1 MLKIKNIFKTYK
13 TGSLVQEALNDVS
26 LNLRD
31 NEFVAI
37 LGPSGSG
44 KTTLLNIIGG
54 LDRYDEGDLIINN
67 VSTKNYKDRDWDTYR
82 NHTIGFV
89 FQSYNLIPHQS
100 ILSNVELA
108 LTIGGISKKERR
120 KRALNALAE
129 VGLDD
134 QAHKRPNQMSG
145 GQMQRVAIARAL
157 VNNPDILLADEPTG
171 ALDSKTSVQVM
182 ELLKKVANDRLVVM
196 VTHNPELANEYAN
209 RIVNLKDGKIISD
222 SNPFIVPDEPLDK
235 KAKKVKKAHMSYLT
249 ALSLSFNNL
258 LTKKGRTILTAFAG
272 SIGIIGIALILSLS
286 TGFQN
291 YIDKIQEDT
300 LSSYP
305 LTINSETADTTSAI
319 LSMVADRREHQ
330 TEGDVV
336 RERQYLT
343 TMFSSIGSNDLKS
356 LKKYLEEH
364 EKEYADYVTNINYTY
379 SIKPIIYTIDAAD
392 KVVKLNPSSLLGSI
406 YSSSATSMI
415 SAFSSS
421 GGSIFAEMNDDL
433 DSYKD
438 QYDVLAGRWPEK
450 YDEMIIVLSEPNSI
464 SDLLVYSLGLRD
476 TSELKTIITNVMA
489 GEEAGVENEPQE
501 FTYGDL
507 LNIDMR
513 LVLSPR
519 IYKYNVQYNVYE
531 DMSSD
536 DEYMRDLFNRSL
548 KLKIVGIMCAKD
560 GNGSLALS
568 TGVNYSKSLT
578 QYVIDQC
585 YSTSIV
591 EKQLRNKDVDVF
603 SGKRFDEENED
614 NKDQLD
620 FQDMITVDED
630 MLKNAFKVNIKEDDF
645 KFDMISQDE
654 MASIVFESA
663 KDAAD
668 MINNSPD
675 RTTILGLLTAV
686 NTQLLT
692 TKISGQSGYE
702 PSHVTAIDQSVYL
715 LINNKD
721 ISALADT
728 IDAQAYKNAVNE
740 FINIMK
746 QTNPEMAQISSMI
759 DILNDDQYKRLA
771 DGVKAMFVDYYL
783 QIRNNTDFIK
793 DEGSEDGKIAYTV
806 ENNTVTYGSTLTNT
820 SLLLTETTTNPVA
833 LANTAQ
839 VSNEIMENLLTYM
852 IAAQIGVATG
862 KIISPMTESLAS
874 LGSLFS
880 NDFMTVDTDAF
891 SKAFKFNLDQDE
903 LSRLMETMM
912 RGSEEKTY
920 KKNLISLGYQDVDD
934 PTSISFYFKD
944 FDSKEHFLD
953 FLKAYNNSVDEDTK
967 VRYTDITGIL
977 MSSVKTI
984 VDVVTYVLIAF
995 VSISLVVS
1003 SIMIAVITLISVLER
1018 TKEIGILRAMGAS
1031 KRNVSSIFSAE
1042 TFIIGLLSG
1051 LLGVGVTL
1059 ASLPLINT
1067 IIHNVTDNYDVNA
1080 VLPTEGAIALII
1092 ISVLLTIIAG
1102 FIPSKKAAKQDP
1114 VIALR
1119 TE

>member
-1 MLKIKNIFKTYK
+1 MLQIKNISKTYK
-13 TGSLVQEALNDVS
+13 TGSLVQQALDNVS

-89 FQSYNLIPHQS
+89 FQSYNLVPHQS

-108 LTIGGISKKERR
+108 LTIGGISGKER
-120 KRALNALAE
+120 KQRALKALAE
-129 VGLDD
+129 VGLED

-196 VTHNPELANEYAN
+196 VTHNPELASEYAN

-222 SNPFIVPDEPLDK
+222 SNPFNVPDIPLQK
-235 KAKKVKKAHMSYLT
+235 KTKKVKKAHMSYLT

-258 LTKKGRTILTAFAG
+258 LTKKGRTLLTAFAG

-319 LSMVADRREHQ
+319 LSMVADRRENQ

-343 TMFSSIGSNDLKS
+343 TMFSSIGSNDLRS

-364 EKEYADYVTNINYTY
+364 EAEYADYVTNINYTY
-379 SIKPIIYTIDAAD
+379 SIKPLIYTIDAAD
-392 KVVKLNPSSLLGSI
+392 KIVKLNPSSLLSSI

-415 SAFSSS
+415 SAFSSG
-421 GGSIFAEMNDDL
+421 GGSIFAEMNDDI

-438 QYDVLAGRWPEK
+438 QYDVLAGRWPENF
-450 YDEMIIVLSEPNSI
+450 DEMIIVLSEPNSI

-476 TSELKTIITNVMA
+476 TSELKTIITNVLA

-501 FTYGDL
+501 FTYSDL
-507 LNIDMR
+507 MNIDMR
-513 LVLSPR
+513 LILAPKVF
-519 IYKYNVQYNVYE
+519 KYNVQYNVYE
-531 DMSSD
+531 DMSD
-536 DEYMRDLFNRSL
+536 DETYMKDIYSRSL

-560 GNGSLALS
+560 DSSALS
-568 TGVNYSKSLT
+568 TGVNYRKALT
-578 QYVIDQC
+578 QYVIDEC
-585 YSTSIV
+585 GRSSIV
-591 EKQLRNKDVDVF
+591 EKQLRNKDTDVF
-603 SGKRFDEENED
+603 SNKRFDEENED
-614 NKDQLD
+614 DEKKLD
-620 FQDMITVDED
+620 FQDMISVDED
-630 MLKNAFKVNIKEDDF
+630 MLKNAFKVNVKEDDF
-645 KFDMISQDE
+645 KFDMISEDQ
-654 MASIVFESA
+654 MADIVFSAA
-663 KDAAD
+663 KDAAN

-692 TKISGQSGYE
+692 SKITTYE
-702 PSHVTAIDQSVYL
+702 MSHVTIIEGEGTFLQLKNDDLNAI
-715 LINNKD
+715 
-721 ISALADT
+721 ADS
-728 IDAQAYKNAVNE
+728 IDAQAYKDAVKDL
-740 FINIMK
+740 INVMK
-746 QTNPEMAQISSMI
+746 ETNPDIAQMSELIN
-759 DILNDDQYKRLA
+759 ILNDSQYARLA
-771 DGVKAMFVDYYL
+771 QGVKAMFLDYYSRIMKD
-783 QIRNNTDFIK
+783 QGFIK
-793 DEGSEDGKIAYTV
+793 DEGSEDGKIAYAVDMT
-806 ENNTVTYGSTLTNT
+806 NNTVTYGTTLTNT
-820 SLLLTETTTNPVA
+820 SLLLTETTTNETA

-839 VSNEIMENLLTYM
+839 VANEIMENLLTYM

-862 KIISPMTESLAS
+862 KIMTPMAESLSS
-874 LGSLFS
+874 LGDLFS
-880 NDFMTVDTDAF
+880 NDLMSVDTDAF

-912 RGSEEKTY
+912 KGSEEKSY

-934 PTSISFYFKD
+934 PTSISFFFKD

-953 FLKAYNNSVDEDTK
+953 FLKSYNEKVEEDSK

-1059 ASLPLINT
+1059 ALLPPINA
-1067 IIHNVTDNYDVNA
+1067 IIHSVTDNHDVNA
-1080 VLPTEGAIALII
+1080 VLPTQGAIALII
-1092 ISVLLTIIAG
+1092 IAVVLTIIAG

>member
-1 MLKIKNIFKTYK
+1 MLQIKNISKTYK
-13 TGSLVQEALNDVS
+13 TGSLVQQALDNVS
-26 LNLRD
+26 LNLKD

-108 LTIGGISKKERR
+108 LTIGGISGKER
-120 KRALNALAE
+120 KQRALKALAE
-129 VGLDD
+129 VGLED

-196 VTHNPELANEYAN
+196 VTHNPELASEYAN

-222 SNPFIVPDEPLDK
+222 SNPFNVPDIPLQK
-235 KAKKVKKAHMSYLT
+235 KTKKVKKAHMSYLT

-258 LTKKGRTILTAFAG
+258 LTKKGRTLLTAFAG

-319 LSMVADRREHQ
+319 LSMVADRRENQ

-343 TMFSSIGSNDLKS
+343 TMFSSIGSNDLRS

-364 EKEYADYVTNINYTY
+364 EAEYADYVTNINYTY
-379 SIKPIIYTIDAAD
+379 SIKPLIYTIDAAD
-392 KVVKLNPSSLLGSI
+392 KIVKLNPSSLLSSI

-415 SAFSSS
+415 SAFSSG
-421 GGSIFAEMNDDL
+421 GGSIFAEMNDDI

-438 QYDVLAGRWPEK
+438 QYDVLAGRWPENF
-450 YDEMIIVLSEPNSI
+450 DEMIIVLSEPNSI

-501 FTYGDL
+501 FTYSDL
-507 LNIDMR
+507 MNIDMR
-513 LVLSPR
+513 LILAPKVF
-519 IYKYNVQYNVYE
+519 KYNVQYNVYE
-531 DMSSD
+531 DMSD
-536 DEYMRDLFNRSL
+536 DETYMKDIYSRSL

-560 GNGSLALS
+560 DSSALS
-568 TGVNYSKSLT
+568 TGVNYRKALT
-578 QYVIDQC
+578 QYVIDEC
-585 YSTSIV
+585 GRSSIV
-591 EKQLRNKDVDVF
+591 EKQLRNKDTDVF
-603 SGKRFDEENED
+603 SNKHFDEENED
-614 NKDQLD
+614 DEKKLD
-620 FQDMITVDED
+620 FQDMISVDED
-630 MLKNAFKVNIKEDDF
+630 MLKNAFKVNVKEDDF
-645 KFDMISQDE
+645 KFDMISEDQ
-654 MASIVFESA
+654 MADIVFSAA
-663 KDAAD
+663 KDAAN

-692 TKISGQSGYE
+692 SKITTYE
-702 PSHVTAIDQSVYL
+702 MSHVTIIESEGTFLQLKNDDLNAI
-715 LINNKD
+715 
-721 ISALADT
+721 ADS
-728 IDAQAYKNAVNE
+728 IDAQAYKDAVKDL
-740 FINIMK
+740 INVMK
-746 QTNPEMAQISSMI
+746 ETNPDIAQMSELIN
-759 DILNDDQYKRLA
+759 ILNDSQYARLA
-771 DGVKAMFVDYYL
+771 QGVKAIFLDYYSRIMKD
-783 QIRNNTDFIK
+783 QGFIK
-793 DEGSEDGKIAYTV
+793 DEGSEDGKIAYAVDMT
-806 ENNTVTYGSTLTNT
+806 NNTVTYGTTLTNT
-820 SLLLTETTTNPVA
+820 SLLLTETTTNETA

-839 VSNEIMENLLTYM
+839 VANEIMENLLTYM

-862 KIISPMTESLAS
+862 KIMTPMAESLSS
-874 LGSLFS
+874 LGDLFS
-880 NDFMTVDTDAF
+880 NDLMSVDTDAF

-912 RGSEEKTY
+912 KGSEEKSY

-934 PTSISFYFKD
+934 PTSISFFFKD

-953 FLKAYNNSVDEDTK
+953 FLKSYNEKVEEDSK

-1059 ASLPLINT
+1059 ALLPPINA
-1067 IIHNVTDNYDVNA
+1067 IIHSVTDNHDVNA
-1080 VLPTEGAIALII
+1080 VLPTQGAIALINI
-1092 ISVLLTIIAG
+1092 AVVLTIIAG

>member
-1 MLKIKNIFKTYK
+1 MLQIKNISKTYK
-13 TGSLVQEALNDVS
+13 TGSLVQQALDNVS

-108 LTIGGISKKERR
+108 LTIGGISGKER
-120 KRALNALAE
+120 KQRALKALAE
-129 VGLDD
+129 VGLED

-196 VTHNPELANEYAN
+196 VTHNPELASEYAN

-222 SNPFIVPDEPLDK
+222 SNPFNVPDIPLQK
-235 KAKKVKKAHMSYLT
+235 KTKKVKKAHMSYLT
-249 ALSLSFNNL
+249 AFSLSFNNL
-258 LTKKGRTILTAFAG
+258 LTKKGRTLLTAFAG

-319 LSMVADRREHQ
+319 LSMVADRRENQ

-343 TMFSSIGSNDLKS
+343 TMFSSIGSNDLRS

-364 EKEYADYVTNINYTY
+364 EAEYADYVTNINYTY
-379 SIKPIIYTIDAAD
+379 SIKPLIYTIDAAD
-392 KVVKLNPSSLLGSI
+392 KIVKLNPSSLLSSI

-415 SAFSSS
+415 SAFSSG
-421 GGSIFAEMNDDL
+421 GGSIFAEMNDDI

-438 QYDVLAGRWPEK
+438 QYDVLAGRWPENF
-450 YDEMIIVLSEPNSI
+450 DEMIIVLSEPNSI

-501 FTYGDL
+501 FTYSDL
-507 LNIDMR
+507 MNIDMR
-513 LVLSPR
+513 LILAPKVF
-519 IYKYNVQYNVYE
+519 KYNVQYNVYE
-531 DMSSD
+531 DMSD
-536 DEYMRDLFNRSL
+536 DETYMKDIYSRSL

-560 GNGSLALS
+560 DSSALS
-568 TGVNYSKSLT
+568 TGVNYRKALT
-578 QYVIDQC
+578 QYVIDEC
-585 YSTSIV
+585 GRSSIV
-591 EKQLRNKDVDVF
+591 EKQLRNKDTDVF
-603 SGKRFDEENED
+603 SNKRFDEENED
-614 NKDQLD
+614 DEKKLD
-620 FQDMITVDED
+620 FQDMISVDED
-630 MLKNAFKVNIKEDDF
+630 MLKNAFKVNVKEDDF
-645 KFDMISQDE
+645 KFDMISEDQ
-654 MASIVFESA
+654 MADIVFSAA
-663 KDAAD
+663 KDAAN

-692 TKISGQSGYE
+692 SKITTYE
-702 PSHVTAIDQSVYL
+702 MSHVTIIEGEGTFLQLKNDDLNAI
-715 LINNKD
+715 
-721 ISALADT
+721 ADS
-728 IDAQAYKNAVNE
+728 IDAQAYKDAVKDL
-740 FINIMK
+740 INVMK
-746 QTNPEMAQISSMI
+746 ETNPDIAQMSELIN
-759 DILNDDQYKRLA
+759 ILNDSQYARLA
-771 DGVKAMFVDYYL
+771 QGIKAMFLDYYSRIMKD
-783 QIRNNTDFIK
+783 QGFIK
-793 DEGSEDGKIAYTV
+793 DEGSEDGKIAYAVDMT
-806 ENNTVTYGSTLTNT
+806 NNTVTYGTTLTNT
-820 SLLLTETTTNPVA
+820 SLLLTETTTNETA

-839 VSNEIMENLLTYM
+839 VANEIMENLLTYM

-862 KIISPMTESLAS
+862 KIMTPMAESLSS
-874 LGSLFS
+874 LGDLFS
-880 NDFMTVDTDAF
+880 NDLMSVDTDAF

-912 RGSEEKTY
+912 KGSEEKSY

-934 PTSISFYFKD
+934 PTSISFFFKD

-953 FLKAYNNSVDEDTK
+953 FLKSYNEKVEEDSK

-1059 ASLPLINT
+1059 ALLPPINA
-1067 IIHNVTDNYDVNA
+1067 IIHSVTDNHDVNA
-1080 VLPTEGAIALII
+1080 VLPTQGAIALII
-1092 ISVLLTIIAG
+1092 IAVVLTIIAG

>member
-1 MLKIKNIFKTYK
+1 MLQIKNISKTYK
-13 TGSLVQEALNDVS
+13 TGSLVQQALDNVS

-108 LTIGGISKKERR
+108 LTIGGISGKER
-120 KRALNALAE
+120 KQRALKALAE
-129 VGLDD
+129 VGLED

-196 VTHNPELANEYAN
+196 VTHNPELASEYAN

-222 SNPFIVPDEPLDK
+222 SNPFNVPDIPLQK
-235 KAKKVKKAHMSYLT
+235 KTKKVKKAHMSYLT
-249 ALSLSFNNL
+249 AFSLSFNNL
-258 LTKKGRTILTAFAG
+258 LTKKGRTLLTAFAG

-319 LSMVADRREHQ
+319 LSMVADRRENQ

-343 TMFSSIGSNDLKS
+343 TMFSSIGSNDLRS

-364 EKEYADYVTNINYTY
+364 EAEYADYVTNINYTY
-379 SIKPIIYTIDAAD
+379 SIKPLIYTIDAAD
-392 KVVKLNPSSLLGSI
+392 KIVKLNPSSLLSSI

-415 SAFSSS
+415 SAFSSG
-421 GGSIFAEMNDDL
+421 GGSIFAEMNDDI

-438 QYDVLAGRWPEK
+438 QYDVLAGRWPENF
-450 YDEMIIVLSEPNSI
+450 DEMIIVLSEPNSI

-501 FTYGDL
+501 FTYSDL
-507 LNIDMR
+507 MNIDMR
-513 LVLSPR
+513 LVLAPKVF
-519 IYKYNVQYNVYE
+519 KYNVQYNVYE
-531 DMSSD
+531 DMSG
-536 DEYMRDLFNRSL
+536 DEAYMKDIYSRSL

-560 GNGSLALS
+560 DSSALS
-568 TGVNYSKSLT
+568 TGVNYRKALT
-578 QYVIDQC
+578 QYVIDEC
-585 YSTSIV
+585 GRSSIV
-591 EKQLRNKDVDVF
+591 EKQLRNKDTDVF
-603 SGKRFDEENED
+603 SNKHFDEENED
-614 NKDQLD
+614 DEKKLD
-620 FQDMITVDED
+620 FQDMISVDED
-630 MLKNAFKVNIKEDDF
+630 MLKNAFKVNVKEDDF
-645 KFDMISQDE
+645 KFDMISEDQ
-654 MASIVFESA
+654 MADIVFSAA
-663 KDAAD
+663 KDAAN

-692 TKISGQSGYE
+692 SKITTYE
-702 PSHVTAIDQSVYL
+702 MSHVTIIEGEGTFLQLKNDDLNAI
-715 LINNKD
+715 
-721 ISALADT
+721 ADS
-728 IDAQAYKNAVNE
+728 IDAQAYKDAVKDL
-740 FINIMK
+740 INVMK
-746 QTNPEMAQISSMI
+746 ETNPDIAQMSELIN
-759 DILNDDQYKRLA
+759 ILNDSQYARLA
-771 DGVKAMFVDYYL
+771 QGIKAMFLDYYSRIMKD
-783 QIRNNTDFIK
+783 QGFIK
-793 DEGSEDGKIAYTV
+793 DEGSEDGKIAYAVDMT
-806 ENNTVTYGSTLTNT
+806 NNTVTYGTTLTNT
-820 SLLLTETTTNPVA
+820 SLLLTETTTNETA

-839 VSNEIMENLLTYM
+839 VANEIMENLLTYM

-862 KIISPMTESLAS
+862 KIMTPMAESLSS
-874 LGSLFS
+874 LGDLFS
-880 NDFMTVDTDAF
+880 NDLMSVDTDAF

-912 RGSEEKTY
+912 KGSEEKSY

-934 PTSISFYFKD
+934 PTSISFFFKD

-953 FLKAYNNSVDEDTK
+953 FLKSYNEKVEEDSK

-1059 ASLPLINT
+1059 ALLPPINA
-1067 IIHNVTDNYDVNA
+1067 IIHSVTNNHDVNA
-1080 VLPTEGAIALII
+1080 VLPTQGAIALINI
-1092 ISVLLTIIAG
+1092 AVVLTIIAG

>member
-1 MLKIKNIFKTYK
+1 
-13 TGSLVQEALNDVS
+13 
-26 LNLRD
+26 
-31 NEFVAI
+31 
-37 LGPSGSG
+37 
-44 KTTLLNIIGG
+44 
-54 LDRYDEGDLIINN
+54 
-67 VSTKNYKDRDWDTYR
+67 
-82 NHTIGFV
+82 
-89 FQSYNLIPHQS
+89 
-100 ILSNVELA
+100 
-108 LTIGGISKKERR
+108 
-120 KRALNALAE
+120 
-129 VGLDD
+129 
-134 QAHKRPNQMSG
+134 
-145 GQMQRVAIARAL
+145 
-157 VNNPDILLADEPTG
+157 
-171 ALDSKTSVQVM
+171 
-182 ELLKKVANDRLVVM
+182 
-196 VTHNPELANEYAN
+196 
-209 RIVNLKDGKIISD
+209 
-222 SNPFIVPDEPLDK
+222 
-235 KAKKVKKAHMSYLT
+235 
-249 ALSLSFNNL
+249 
-258 LTKKGRTILTAFAG
+258 
-272 SIGIIGIALILSLS
+272 
-286 TGFQN
+286 
-291 YIDKIQEDT
+291 
-300 LSSYP
+300 
-305 LTINSETADTTSAI
+305 
-319 LSMVADRREHQ
+319 
-330 TEGDVV
+330 
-336 RERQYLT
+336 
-343 TMFSSIGSNDLKS
+343 
-356 LKKYLEEH
+356 
-364 EKEYADYVTNINYTY
+364 
-379 SIKPIIYTIDAAD
+379 
-392 KVVKLNPSSLLGSI
+392 
-406 YSSSATSMI
+406 
-415 SAFSSS
+415 
-421 GGSIFAEMNDDL
+421 
-433 DSYKD
+433 
-438 QYDVLAGRWPEK
+438 
-450 YDEMIIVLSEPNSI
+450 
-464 SDLLVYSLGLRD
+464 
-476 TSELKTIITNVMA
+476 
-489 GEEAGVENEPQE
+489 
-501 FTYGDL
+501 
-507 LNIDMR
+507 
-513 LVLSPR
+513 
-519 IYKYNVQYNVYE
+519 
-531 DMSSD
+531 
-536 DEYMRDLFNRSL
+536 
-548 KLKIVGIMCAKD
+548 
-560 GNGSLALS
+560 
-568 TGVNYSKSLT
+568 
-578 QYVIDQC
+578 
-585 YSTSIV
+585 
-591 EKQLRNKDVDVF
+591 
-603 SGKRFDEENED
+603 
-614 NKDQLD
+614 
-620 FQDMITVDED
+620 
-630 MLKNAFKVNIKEDDF
+630 IKEDDF

>member
-1 MLKIKNIFKTYK
+1 MLQIKNISKTYK
-13 TGSLVQEALNDVS
+13 TRSLVQQALDNVS

-108 LTIGGISKKERR
+108 LTIGGISGKER
-120 KRALNALAE
+120 KQRALKALAE
-129 VGLDD
+129 VGLED

-196 VTHNPELANEYAN
+196 VTHNPELASEYAN

-222 SNPFIVPDEPLDK
+222 SNPFNVPDIPLQK
-235 KAKKVKKAHMSYLT
+235 KTKKVKKAHMSYLT

-258 LTKKGRTILTAFAG
+258 LTKKGRTLLTAFAG

-319 LSMVADRREHQ
+319 LSMVADRRENQ

-343 TMFSSIGSNDLKS
+343 TMFSSIGSNDLRS

-364 EKEYADYVTNINYTY
+364 EAEYADYVTNINYTY
-379 SIKPIIYTIDAAD
+379 SIKPLIYTIDAAD
-392 KVVKLNPSSLLGSI
+392 KIVKLNPSSLLSSI

-415 SAFSSS
+415 SAFSSG
-421 GGSIFAEMNDDL
+421 GGSIFAEMNDDI

-438 QYDVLAGRWPEK
+438 QYDVLAGRWPENF
-450 YDEMIIVLSEPNSI
+450 DEMIIVLSEPNSI

-476 TSELKTIITNVMA
+476 TSELKTIITNVLA

-501 FTYGDL
+501 FTYSDL
-507 LNIDMR
+507 MNIDMR
-513 LVLSPR
+513 LILAPKVF
-519 IYKYNVQYNVYE
+519 KYNVQYNVYE
-531 DMSSD
+531 DMSD
-536 DEYMRDLFNRSL
+536 DETYMKDIYSRSL

-560 GNGSLALS
+560 DSSALS
-568 TGVNYSKSLT
+568 TGVNYRKALT
-578 QYVIDQC
+578 QYVIDEC
-585 YSTSIV
+585 GRSSIV
-591 EKQLRNKDVDVF
+591 EKQLRNKDTDVF
-603 SGKRFDEENED
+603 SNKRFDEENED
-614 NKDQLD
+614 DEKKLD
-620 FQDMITVDED
+620 FQDMISVDED
-630 MLKNAFKVNIKEDDF
+630 MLKNAFKVNVKEDDF
-645 KFDMISQDE
+645 KFDMISEDQ
-654 MASIVFESA
+654 MADIVFSAA
-663 KDAAD
+663 KDAAN
-668 MINNSPD
+668 MISNSPD

-692 TKISGQSGYE
+692 AKITTYE
-702 PSHVTAIDQSVYL
+702 MSHVTIIEGEGTFLQLKNDDLNAI
-715 LINNKD
+715 
-721 ISALADT
+721 ADS
-728 IDAQAYKNAVNE
+728 IDAHAYKNAVKDL
-740 FINIMK
+740 INVMK
-746 QTNPEMAQISSMI
+746 ETNPDIAQMSELIN
-759 DILNDDQYKRLA
+759 ILNDSQYARLA
-771 DGVKAMFVDYYL
+771 QGVKAMFLDYYSRIMKD
-783 QIRNNTDFIK
+783 QGFIK
-793 DEGSEDGKIAYTV
+793 DEGSEDGKIAYAVDMT
-806 ENNTVTYGSTLTNT
+806 NNTVTYGTTLTNT
-820 SLLLTETTTNPVA
+820 SLLLTETTTNETA

-839 VSNEIMENLLTYM
+839 VANEIMENLLTYM

-862 KIISPMTESLAS
+862 KIMTPMAESLSS
-874 LGSLFS
+874 LGDLFS
-880 NDFMTVDTDAF
+880 NDLMSVDTDAF

-912 RGSEEKTY
+912 KGSEEKSY

-934 PTSISFYFKD
+934 PTSISFFFKD

-953 FLKAYNNSVDEDTK
+953 FLKSYNEKVEEDSK

-1059 ASLPLINT
+1059 ALLPPINA
-1067 IIHNVTDNYDVNA
+1067 IIHSVTDNHDVNA
-1080 VLPTEGAIALII
+1080 VLPTQGAIALII
-1092 ISVLLTIIAG
+1092 IAVVLTIIAG

>member
-1 MLKIKNIFKTYK
+1 MLQIKNISKTYK
-13 TGSLVQEALNDVS
+13 TGSLVQQALDNVS

-108 LTIGGISKKERR
+108 LTIGGISGKER
-120 KRALNALAE
+120 KQRALKALAE
-129 VGLDD
+129 VGLED

-196 VTHNPELANEYAN
+196 VTHNPELASEYAN

-222 SNPFIVPDEPLDK
+222 SNPFNVPDIPLQK
-235 KAKKVKKAHMSYLT
+235 KTKKVKKAHMSYLT

-258 LTKKGRTILTAFAG
+258 LTKKGRTLLTAFAG

-319 LSMVADRREHQ
+319 LSMVADRRENQ

-343 TMFSSIGSNDLKS
+343 TMFSSIGSNDLRS

-364 EKEYADYVTNINYTY
+364 EAEYADYVTNINYTY
-379 SIKPIIYTIDAAD
+379 SIKPLIYTIDAAD
-392 KVVKLNPSSLLGSI
+392 KIVKLNPSSLLSSI

-415 SAFSSS
+415 SAFSSG
-421 GGSIFAEMNDDL
+421 GGSIFAEMNDDI

-438 QYDVLAGRWPEK
+438 QYDVLAGRWPENF
-450 YDEMIIVLSEPNSI
+450 DEMIIVLSEPNSI

-476 TSELKTIITNVMA
+476 TSELKTIITNVLA

-501 FTYGDL
+501 FTYSDL
-507 LNIDMR
+507 MNIDMR
-513 LVLSPR
+513 LILAPKVF
-519 IYKYNVQYNVYE
+519 KYNVQYNVYE
-531 DMSSD
+531 DMSD
-536 DEYMRDLFNRSL
+536 DETYMKDIYSRSL

-560 GNGSLALS
+560 DSSALS
-568 TGVNYSKSLT
+568 TGVNYRKALT
-578 QYVIDQC
+578 QYVIDEC
-585 YSTSIV
+585 GRSSIV
-591 EKQLRNKDVDVF
+591 EKQLRNKDTDVF
-603 SGKRFDEENED
+603 SNKRFDEENED
-614 NKDQLD
+614 DEKKLD
-620 FQDMITVDED
+620 FQDMISVDED
-630 MLKNAFKVNIKEDDF
+630 MLKNAFKVNVKEDDF
-645 KFDMISQDE
+645 KFDMISEDQ
-654 MASIVFESA
+654 MADIVFSAA
-663 KDAAD
+663 KDAAN

-692 TKISGQSGYE
+692 AKITTYE
-702 PSHVTAIDQSVYL
+702 MSHVTIIEGEGTFLQLKNDDLNAI
-715 LINNKD
+715 
-721 ISALADT
+721 ADS
-728 IDAQAYKNAVNE
+728 IDAQAYKDAVKDL
-740 FINIMK
+740 INVMK
-746 QTNPEMAQISSMI
+746 ETNPDIAQMSELIN
-759 DILNDDQYKRLA
+759 ILNDSQYARLA
-771 DGVKAMFVDYYL
+771 QGVKAMFLDYYSRIMKD
-783 QIRNNTDFIK
+783 QGFIK
-793 DEGSEDGKIAYTV
+793 DEGSEDGKIAYAVDMT
-806 ENNTVTYGSTLTNT
+806 NNTVTYGTTLTNT
-820 SLLLTETTTNPVA
+820 SLLLTETTTNETA

-839 VSNEIMENLLTYM
+839 VANEIMENLLTYM

-862 KIISPMTESLAS
+862 KIMTPMAESLSS
-874 LGSLFS
+874 LGDLFS
-880 NDFMTVDTDAF
+880 NDLMSVDTDAF

-912 RGSEEKTY
+912 KGSEEKSY

-934 PTSISFYFKD
+934 PTSISFFFKD

-953 FLKAYNNSVDEDTK
+953 FLKSYNEKVEEDSK

-1059 ASLPLINT
+1059 ALLPPINA
-1067 IIHNVTDNYDVNA
+1067 IIHSVTDNHDVNA
-1080 VLPTEGAIALII
+1080 VLPTQGAIALII
-1092 ISVLLTIIAG
+1092 IAVVLTIIAG

>member
-692 TKISGQSGYE
+692 TKISSQSGYE

-1018 TKEIGILRAMGAS
+1018 KKEIGILRAMGAS

>member
-1 MLKIKNIFKTYK
+1 MLQIKNISKTYK
-13 TGSLVQEALNDVS
+13 TGSLVQQALDNVS

-108 LTIGGISKKERR
+108 LTIGGISGKER
-120 KRALNALAE
+120 KQRALKALAE
-129 VGLDD
+129 VGLED

-196 VTHNPELANEYAN
+196 VTHNPELASEYAN

-222 SNPFIVPDEPLDK
+222 SNPFNVPDIPLQK
-235 KAKKVKKAHMSYLT
+235 KTKKVKKAHMSYLT

-258 LTKKGRTILTAFAG
+258 LTKKGRTLLTAFAG

-319 LSMVADRREHQ
+319 LSMVADRRENQ

-343 TMFSSIGSNDLKS
+343 TMFSSIGSNDLRS

-364 EKEYADYVTNINYTY
+364 EAEYADYVTNINYTY
-379 SIKPIIYTIDAAD
+379 SIKPLIYTIDAAD
-392 KVVKLNPSSLLGSI
+392 KIVKLNPSSLLSSI

-415 SAFSSS
+415 SAFSSG
-421 GGSIFAEMNDDL
+421 GGSIFAEMNDDI

-438 QYDVLAGRWPEK
+438 QYDVLAGRWPENF
-450 YDEMIIVLSEPNSI
+450 DEMIIVLSEPNSI

-501 FTYGDL
+501 FTYSDL
-507 LNIDMR
+507 MNIDMR
-513 LVLSPR
+513 LVLAPKVF
-519 IYKYNVQYNVYE
+519 KYNVQYNVYE
-531 DMSSD
+531 DMSG
-536 DEYMRDLFNRSL
+536 DEAYMKDIYSRSL

-560 GNGSLALS
+560 DSSALS
-568 TGVNYSKSLT
+568 TGVNYRKALT
-578 QYVIDQC
+578 QYVIDEC
-585 YSTSIV
+585 GRSSIV
-591 EKQLRNKDVDVF
+591 EKQLRNKDTDVF
-603 SGKRFDEENED
+603 SNKHFDEENED
-614 NKDQLD
+614 DEKKLD
-620 FQDMITVDED
+620 FQDMISVDED
-630 MLKNAFKVNIKEDDF
+630 MLKNAFKVNVKEDDF
-645 KFDMISQDE
+645 KFDMISEDQ
-654 MASIVFESA
+654 MADIVFSAA
-663 KDAAD
+663 KDAAN

-692 TKISGQSGYE
+692 SKITTYE
-702 PSHVTAIDQSVYL
+702 MSHVTIIEGEGTFLQLKNDDLNAI
-715 LINNKD
+715 
-721 ISALADT
+721 ADS
-728 IDAQAYKNAVNE
+728 IDAQAYKDAVKDL
-740 FINIMK
+740 INVMK
-746 QTNPEMAQISSMI
+746 ETNPDIAQMSELIN
-759 DILNDDQYKRLA
+759 ILNDSQYARLA
-771 DGVKAMFVDYYL
+771 QGIKAMFLDYYSRIMKD
-783 QIRNNTDFIK
+783 QGFIK
-793 DEGSEDGKIAYTV
+793 DEGSEDGKIAYAVDMT
-806 ENNTVTYGSTLTNT
+806 NNTVTYGTTLTNT
-820 SLLLTETTTNPVA
+820 SLLLTETTTNETA

-839 VSNEIMENLLTYM
+839 VANEIMENLLTYM

-862 KIISPMTESLAS
+862 KIMTPMAESLSS
-874 LGSLFS
+874 LGDLFS
-880 NDFMTVDTDAF
+880 NDLMSVDTDAF

-912 RGSEEKTY
+912 KGSEEKSY

-934 PTSISFYFKD
+934 PTSISFFFKD

-953 FLKAYNNSVDEDTK
+953 FLKSYNEKVEEDSK

-1059 ASLPLINT
+1059 ALLPPINA
-1067 IIHNVTDNYDVNA
+1067 IIHSVTNNHDVNA
-1080 VLPTEGAIALII
+1080 VLPTQGAIALINI
-1092 ISVLLTIIAG
+1092 AVVLTIIAG

>member
-591 EKQLRNKDVDVF
+591 EKQLRNKEVDVF
-603 SGKRFDEENED
+603 SGK
-614 NKDQLD
+614 
-620 FQDMITVDED
+620 
-630 MLKNAFKVNIKEDDF
+630 
-645 KFDMISQDE
+645 
-654 MASIVFESA
+654 
-663 KDAAD
+663 
-668 MINNSPD
+668 
-675 RTTILGLLTAV
+675 
-686 NTQLLT
+686 
-692 TKISGQSGYE
+692 
-702 PSHVTAIDQSVYL
+702 
-715 LINNKD
+715 
-721 ISALADT
+721 
-728 IDAQAYKNAVNE
+728 
-740 FINIMK
+740 
-746 QTNPEMAQISSMI
+746 
-759 DILNDDQYKRLA
+759 
-771 DGVKAMFVDYYL
+771 
-783 QIRNNTDFIK
+783 
-793 DEGSEDGKIAYTV
+793 
-806 ENNTVTYGSTLTNT
+806 
-820 SLLLTETTTNPVA
+820 
-833 LANTAQ
+833 
-839 VSNEIMENLLTYM
+839 
-852 IAAQIGVATG
+852 
-862 KIISPMTESLAS
+862 
-874 LGSLFS
+874 
-880 NDFMTVDTDAF
+880 
-891 SKAFKFNLDQDE
+891 
-903 LSRLMETMM
+903 
-912 RGSEEKTY
+912 
-920 KKNLISLGYQDVDD
+920 
-934 PTSISFYFKD
+934 
-944 FDSKEHFLD
+944 
-953 FLKAYNNSVDEDTK
+953 
-967 VRYTDITGIL
+967 
-977 MSSVKTI
+977 
-984 VDVVTYVLIAF
+984 
-995 VSISLVVS
+995 
-1003 SIMIAVITLISVLER
+1003 
-1018 TKEIGILRAMGAS
+1018 
-1031 KRNVSSIFSAE
+1031 
-1042 TFIIGLLSG
+1042 
-1051 LLGVGVTL
+1051 
-1059 ASLPLINT
+1059 
-1067 IIHNVTDNYDVNA
+1067 
-1080 VLPTEGAIALII
+1080 
-1092 ISVLLTIIAG
+1092 
-1102 FIPSKKAAKQDP
+1102 
-1114 VIALR
+1114 
-1119 TE
+1119 

>member
-1 MLKIKNIFKTYK
+1 MLKIKNISKTYK
-13 TGSLVQEALNDVS
+13 TGNLVQQALDNVS

-54 LDRYDEGDLIINN
+54 LDRYDDGDLIINN

-100 ILSNVELA
+100 VLSNVELA

-120 KRALNALAE
+120 KRALQALDE
-129 VGLDD
+129 VGLKE
-134 QAHKRPNQMSG
+134 QAHKKPNQMSG

-209 RIVNLKDGKIISD
+209 RIVNLKDGHILSD
-222 SNPFIVPDEPLDK
+222 SNPYILEDVPLETKP
-235 KAKKVKKAHMSYLT
+235 KKVKKAHMSYLT

-258 LTKKGRTILTAFAG
+258 LTKKGRTLLTAFAG

-319 LSMVADRREHQ
+319 LSMVSDRQ
-330 TEGDVV
+330 NNKAEGDVV

-343 TMFSSIGSNDLKS
+343 TMFSVIGANDLKS
-356 LKKYLEEH
+356 FKAYLENH
-364 EKEYADYVTNINYTY
+364 TDDYKDDVTNINYAY
-379 SIKPIIYTIDAAD
+379 SIKPLIYTNDAVN
-392 KVVKLNPSSLLGSI
+392 KIVKLNPSSLMGSF
-406 YSSSATSMI
+406 YSSSATSMLSSF
-415 SAFSSS
+415 SAGGGGVFS
-421 GGSIFAEMNDDL
+421 EMNDDL
-433 DSYKD
+433 DAYKD
-438 QYDVLAGRWPEK
+438 QYNVLAGRWPEN
-450 YDEMIIVLSEPNSI
+450 YDELVIVLSEPNSI

-476 TSELKTIITNVMA
+476 TSELRTIISNVMS
-489 GEEAGVENEPQE
+489 GEEAGVKNEALE
-501 FTYGDL
+501 FTYSDL
-507 LNIDMR
+507 MNIDLR
-513 LVLSPR
+513 LIIPSSL
-519 IYKYNVQYNVYE
+519 YKYNVKYDIYE
-531 DMSSD
+531 DMTSD
-536 DEYMRDLFNRSL
+536 EDYMKDVYNKAT
-548 KLKIVGIMCAKD
+548 KLKIVGILCAKD
-560 GNGSLALS
+560 ENSTAALS
-568 TGVNYSKSLT
+568 SGVNYTKALT
-578 QYVIDQC
+578 QYVIDN
-585 YSTSIV
+585 SRATSIV
-591 EKQLRNKDVDVF
+591 QKQMNNKEVDVF
-603 SGKRFDEENED
+603 TGKRFDEVND
-614 NKDQLD
+614 DSNNNLD
-620 FQDMITVDED
+620 FNDMISVDEE
-630 MLKNAFKVNIKEDDF
+630 MLKNAFKFNISEDDF
-645 KFDMISQDE
+645 KFDAIDPEQMWNIALRNGKETAKQLNE
-654 MASIVFESA
+654 ASLPTARELAVMFSAINSYVLNGKIDAYETQYLDTTTGILSLSEVENNSSVTGEQYGQVVETIINSGQIPNLPQGVDIGSLLKSYYNDLA
-663 KDAAD
+663 KD
-668 MINNSPD
+668 I
-675 RTTILGLLTAV
+675 T
-686 NTQLLT
+686 
-692 TKISGQSGYE
+692 
-702 PSHVTAIDQSVYL
+702 
-715 LINNKD
+715 
-721 ISALADT
+721 
-728 IDAQAYKNAVNE
+728 
-740 FINIMK
+740 
-746 QTNPEMAQISSMI
+746 
-759 DILNDDQYKRLA
+759 
-771 DGVKAMFVDYYL
+771 AMFIDYYN
-783 QIRNNTDFIK
+783 QVKT
-793 DEGSEDGKIAYTV
+793 TV
-806 ENNTVTYGSTLTNT
+806 GEAGGYNQENNTVPEIVDTTSGLRAYGNPNSGNTVTNLSTIQQVIVKSENI
-820 SLLLTETTTNPVA
+820 
-833 LANTAQ
+833 ANTTKA
-839 VSNEIMENLLTYM
+839 VNEISSDAMSYVIGANILKASTEIME
-852 IAAQIGVATG
+852 
-862 KIISPMTESLAS
+862 PMTSSLS
-874 LGSLFS
+874 KLGNLFS
-880 NDFMTVDTDAF
+880 GDVMSVNTDAF
-891 SKAFKFNLDQDE
+891 ANAFKFNMNQEE

-912 RGSEEKTY
+912 SGTEEKSY
-920 KKNLISLGYQDVDD
+920 KNNLIGLGYQDVDD

-944 FDSKEHFLD
+944 FTAKENFLSFLD
-953 FLKAYNNSVDEDTK
+953 KYNESVDEDTK
-967 VRYTDITGIL
+967 IRYTDITGIL

-1059 ASLPLINT
+1059 ALLPPINS
-1067 IIHNVTDNYDVNA
+1067 IIHRVTDNYDVNA
-1080 VLPTEGAIALII
+1080 VLPSQGAIALII
-1092 ISVLLTIIAG
+1092 IAVVLTIIAG

>member
-1 MLKIKNIFKTYK
+1 MLKIKNISKTYK
-13 TGSLVQEALNDVS
+13 TGSLVQEALSDVS

-100 ILSNVELA
+100 VLSNVELA
-108 LTIGGISKKERR
+108 LTIGGISRKERR

-129 VGLDD
+129 VGLED
-134 QAHKRPNQMSG
+134 QAHKKPNQMSG

-182 ELLKKVANDRLVVM
+182 ELLKKVAQNRLVVM

-209 RIVNLKDGKIISD
+209 RIVNLKDGKIVSD
-222 SNPFIVPDEPLDK
+222 SNPYIVPDTPLEK
-235 KAKKVKKAHMSYLT
+235 KTKKVKKAHMSYLT

-356 LKKYLEEH
+356 LKEYLEDH
-364 EKEYADYVTNINYTY
+364 KEDYNEYVTNINYTY
-379 SIKPIIYTIDAAD
+379 SIKPLIYTIDAAD
-392 KVVKLNPSSLLGSI
+392 KIVKLNPSSLLGSI

-415 SAFSSS
+415 SAFSTG

-433 DSYKD
+433 DSYRD
-438 QYDVLAGRWPEK
+438 QYDVLAGRWPES
-450 YDEMIIVLSEPNSI
+450 YNEMIIVLSEPNSI

-489 GEEAGVENEPQE
+489 GEEAGVDNEPQE
-501 FTYGDL
+501 FTYADL
-507 LNIDMR
+507 MNIDMR
-513 LVLSPR
+513 LILPPR
-519 IYKYNVQYNVYE
+519 VYKYNVQYNVYE

-536 DEYMRDLFNRSL
+536 DDYMRDLYNRSL
-548 KLKIVGIMCAKD
+548 RLNIVGIMCAKD
-560 GNGSLALS
+560 DSSALS
-568 TGVNYSKSLT
+568 TGVNYRKALT
-578 QYVIDQC
+578 QYVIDEC
-585 YSTSIV
+585 GDTSIV
-591 EKQLRNKDVDVF
+591 EKQLRNKDIDVF
-603 SGKRFDEENED
+603 SNKHFDEENKD
-614 NKDQLD
+614 NEEQLD
-620 FQDMITVDED
+620 FQDMISVDED
-630 MLKNAFKVNIKEDDF
+630 ILKNAFKVNVKEDDF
-645 KFDMISQDE
+645 KFDMISENQ
-654 MASIVFESA
+654 MADIVFSAA

-668 MINNSPD
+668 MINNAPD

-692 TKISGQSGYE
+692 TKITGYE
-702 PSHVTAIDQSVYL
+702 FTHVTTIDQSGVYL
-715 LINNKD
+715 LINSEELN
-721 ISALADT
+721 AVADS
-728 IDAQAYKNAVNE
+728 INAQAYKDAVKA
-740 FINIMK
+740 IIDVMK
-746 QTNPEMAQISSMI
+746 QTNPEAAAMSEMI
-759 DILNDDQYKRLA
+759 YMLNDQQYARLA
-771 DGVKAMFVDYYL
+771 EGVKSMFVDYYE
-783 QIRNNTDFIK
+783 QIKKDISFIK
-793 DEGSEDGKIAYTV
+793 DEGTEDGKIAYAVDGT
-806 ENNTVTYGSTLTNT
+806 NNTVTYGSTLTNT
-820 SLLLTETTTNPVA
+820 SLLLTETTTNPTA

-839 VSNEIMENLLTYM
+839 VANEIMENLLTYM

-862 KIISPMTESLAS
+862 KMMAPMAESLSS
-874 LGSLFS
+874 LGDLFS
-880 NDFMTVDTDAF
+880 KDFMTVDTDAF

-912 RGSEEKTY
+912 QGSDEKSF
-920 KKNLISLGYQDVDD
+920 KKNLITLGYQDVDD

-944 FDSKEHFLD
+944 FDSKEQFLD
-953 FLKAYNNSVDEDTK
+953 FLKAYNESVDEDTK

-1059 ASLPLINT
+1059 ALLPPINA
-1067 IIHNVTDNYDVNA
+1067 IIHNVADNNDVNA

-1092 ISVLLTIIAG
+1092 IAVVLTIIAG